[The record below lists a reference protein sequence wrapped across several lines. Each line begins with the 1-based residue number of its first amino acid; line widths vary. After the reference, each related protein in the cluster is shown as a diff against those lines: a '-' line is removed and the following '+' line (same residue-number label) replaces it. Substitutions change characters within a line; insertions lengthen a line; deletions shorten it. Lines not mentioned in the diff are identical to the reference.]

1 MTYHAGQKGLA
12 RHCFLITLLAIAGC
26 RDPIDRNS
34 GFSED
39 QPESGQRSGV
49 AVSLDD
55 QQERVG
61 QFNGT
66 KKMAELLKA
75 LEENSDL
82 TKNVYLNHR
91 RAEEFRSAALREPG
105 VWSRLDQ
112 RYRLAMELL
121 FAGDCDDALAEI
133 EGIESG
139 IKAGSVYVDSVVQR
153 EIQQLKSMV
162 LLRLAE
168 QENCCALHSQD
179 SCFVPIRGEGIHKL
193 RRGSEGAI
201 EVLAQLLKSDP
212 DDLGSRWL
220 LNIAYMTLDEYP
232 QGVPPEW
239 LIPPSAFESENDI
252 GRFCD
257 VAKLAGLEVVG
268 IAGGTIMEDFDGDG
282 QLDLMCSSM
291 GMTDQLRSFRNN
303 GDGTFSENTQES
315 GLTGIIGGLNIC
327 HADYDNDG
335 DADVLVLRGGWY
347 VLLADGRFP
356 NSLLRNNGDG
366 TFDDV
371 TEATG
376 ILSFHPTQ
384 TATWGDYDNDGWL
397 DLFIGN
403 ESHGT
408 ERHPCE
414 LFRNNGDGTFR
425 ECAMEA
431 GVAHEGFIKGVAFGD
446 YDNDGFSDLY
456 LSDRQGPNVLF
467 HNEGNGRFVDVTRK
481 AGVTEPQASFPCWFF
496 DYDNDGWQDIF
507 VCGYQATINDAVAD
521 LLDKPHAGEMPR
533 LYRNRGDGTFQN
545 VTREMNLHRLLL
557 TMGSNFGDL
566 DNDGW
571 LDMYLAT
578 GDPDFRT
585 LVPNRAFRNDRG
597 SAFQDV
603 TTSGG
608 LGNIQKGHGVAFGDM
623 DNDGDQDMFVKMGGA
638 YEGDDYHSLLF
649 ENPGHGNHWITLI
662 LNGERSNRLGVGTRI
677 RVEVESDE
685 GKRQI
690 HLVAGTGGSFGSSSL
705 QQEIG
710 LGKASSISLIEVYW
724 PASGIKQQF
733 QNVPM
738 DGVYVVREGMDDLEP
753 VERKRWAIPGSPGLK
768 QASGVN

>member
-1 MTYHAGQKGLA
+1 
-12 RHCFLITLLAIAGC
+12 LITALALTGC
-26 RDPIDRNS
+26 QDSVNRNS
-34 GFSED
+34 GLSEAQRKD
-39 QPESGQRSGV
+39 GQPSEE
-49 AVSLDD
+49 AVLPDDRQIQADPSL
-55 QQERVG
+55 
-61 QFNGT
+61 GT

-82 TKNVYLNHR
+82 TTNVYLNHR
-91 RAEEFRSAALREPG
+91 RAEEFRSAALREPDL
-105 VWSRLDQ
+105 WRLPDQ
-112 RYRLAMELL
+112 RFKLARELL
-121 FAGDCDDALAEI
+121 YSGNCDDALAEI
-133 EGIESG
+133 EGIESDL
-139 IKAGSVYVDSVVQR
+139 KEKVFYLDSVAQR
-153 EIQQLKSMV
+153 EIQKLKSMT

-201 EVLAQLLKSDP
+201 EVLSQLLKSDP
-212 DDLGSRWL
+212 YDLGSRWL

-232 QGVPPEW
+232 QGVPPDY
-239 LIPPSAFESENDI
+239 LIAPSAFESENDI

-291 GMTDQLRSFRNN
+291 GMTDQLRLFRSN

-315 GLTGIIGGLNIC
+315 GLTGIVGGLNIC

-347 VLLADGRFP
+347 SLFADGRFP

-371 TEATG
+371 TEAAG
-376 ILSFHPTQ
+376 ILSYHPTQ
-384 TATWGDYDNDGWL
+384 TAAWGDYDNDGWI

-403 ESHGT
+403 ESNRSET
-408 ERHPCE
+408 HPCE

-425 ECAMEA
+425 ECALEA

-456 LSDRQGPNVLF
+456 LSNGQGPNVLF
-467 HNEGNGRFVDVTRK
+467 HNEGNGLFTDVTEK
-481 AGVTEPQASFPCWFF
+481 AGVAEPQASFPCWFF
-496 DYDNDGWQDIF
+496 DFDNDGWQDIF
-507 VCGYQATINDAVAD
+507 VCGYGFEAPVNDVVAD
-521 LLDKPHAGEMPR
+521 LLNEPHSGELPR

-545 VTREMNLHRLLL
+545 VARETNLNRFILA
-557 TMGSNFGDL
+557 MGSNFGDL

-585 LVPNRAFRNDRG
+585 LVPNRAFRNANG
-597 SAFQDV
+597 GTFQDV

-638 YEGDDYHSLLF
+638 YEGDVYHSLLF

-662 LNGERSNRLGVGTRI
+662 LNGVRSNRLGIGARI
-677 RVEVESDE
+677 RVDVESNE
-685 GKRQI
+685 GTRQI

-710 LGKASSISLIEVYW
+710 LGHATSISMIEVYW
-724 PASGIKQQF
+724 PASGIRQQF
-733 QNVPM
+733 RDVAM
-738 DGVYVVREGMDDLEP
+738 DSVYVVREGGEDLQP
-753 VERKRWAIPGSPGLK
+753 VERKRWTIQGEPGPN
-768 QASGVN
+768 QASDIN